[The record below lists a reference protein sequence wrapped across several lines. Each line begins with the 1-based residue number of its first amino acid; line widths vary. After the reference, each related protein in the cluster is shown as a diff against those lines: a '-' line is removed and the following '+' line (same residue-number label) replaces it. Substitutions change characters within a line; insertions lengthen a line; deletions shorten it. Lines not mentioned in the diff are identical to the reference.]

1 MVITRRSSVS
11 GGTATP
17 FPALYGR
24 RAITVPRAAAG
35 AGPGA
40 PKRRTATCASP
51 SPHHLQ
57 LPSSTR
63 SLRPPSGGGRARVV
77 ASSTF
82 RRRLQSLLSELSQVS
97 LDHTRNNSCERCRE
111 WDFRDMDDRHKYFF
125 KVMMGDF
132 RSRMTIPDKFA
143 QRFRDKIRGK
153 ITLKVYNG
161 STCTVVVARYQNKL
175 VLEAGWEAFISTH
188 DIRLAD
194 LLVFRYNG
202 NFQFEVLV
210 FDPSCCVK
218 ESSNVA
224 QNCCD
229 HVRVQQRHRNLLD
242 SSSVSDD
249 DQETMQS
256 SGSEYPTPGEKKGPN
271 QGTKKT
277 NTSSS
282 TCHLN
287 ATDLYS
293 SENDQ
298 EISSMTSYIFS
309 PFTHLTQMQRMKVEK
324 RVQDICSSIPIFGSV
339 MTKCNITR
347 NPCYL
352 GICRKYAHQYLP
364 HESQIL
370 RLQQHGKV
378 WQVLLCTTKR
388 NSIQFSRGW
397 KKFVSDNK
405 MQIGDICLFELL
417 KDEKMLTM
425 NIHIIRK

>member
-1 MVITRRSSVS
+1 
-11 GGTATP
+11 
-17 FPALYGR
+17 
-24 RAITVPRAAAG
+24 
-35 AGPGA
+35 
-40 PKRRTATCASP
+40 
-51 SPHHLQ
+51 
-57 LPSSTR
+57 
-63 SLRPPSGGGRARVV
+63 
-77 ASSTF
+77 
-82 RRRLQSLLSELSQVS
+82 
-97 LDHTRNNSCERCRE
+97 
-111 WDFRDMDDRHKYFF
+111 MDDRCKYFF

-153 ITLKVYNG
+153 IKLKVYNG
-161 STCTVVVARYQNKL
+161 STCTVVVARHRNKL

-229 HVRVQQRHRNLLD
+229 HVQVQQRHRDLLD
-242 SSSVSDD
+242 ISSDSGD
-249 DQETMQS
+249 DQEPMQS
-256 SGSEYPTPGEKKGPN
+256 SGSEDPTPAEKKGPN
-271 QGTKKT
+271 QSTKKT
-277 NTSSS
+277 NTSSL

-287 ATDLYS
+287 APDVYS

-309 PFTHLTQMQRMKVEK
+309 PFTHLTQKQRMKVEK

-347 NPCYL
+347 NPRYL
-352 GICRKYAHQYLP
+352 GFCRKYANQYLP
-364 HESQIL
+364 SESQIL

-378 WQVLLCTTKR
+378 WQVLLRATKR
-388 NSIQFSRGW
+388 NSIRFCRGW
-397 KKFVSDNK
+397 KEFVSDNRL
-405 MQIGDICLFELL
+405 QIGDICLFELL
-417 KDEKMLTM
+417 KNEKMLAM